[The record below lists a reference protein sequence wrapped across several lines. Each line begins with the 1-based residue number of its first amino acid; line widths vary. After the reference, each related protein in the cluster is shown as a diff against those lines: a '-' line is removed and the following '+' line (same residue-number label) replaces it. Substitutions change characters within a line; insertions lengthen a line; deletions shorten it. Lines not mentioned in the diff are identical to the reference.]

1 MAWAVPDC
9 TPSASSMMIVSN
21 VLTKAL
27 SSSTSFLISSKL
39 EESDNSASH
48 LRNLSLDRF
57 FVTLVYKQDSTI
69 LGKMLF
75 S

>member
-9 TPSASSMMIVSN
+9 TPSASSMIIVSN

-27 SSSTSFLISSKL
+27 SSSTSCLISSKL

-48 LRNLSLDRF
+48 LRNLFLDASI
-57 FVTLVYKQDSTI
+57 VTLVYKQASPME
-69 LGKMLF
+69 GKF
-75 S
+75 SFS